1 MSEWDTG
8 SISFSSQRLGSS
20 RDLSSRDS
28 LTVARREFRA
38 FVRGFRE
45 GEFFLYREQLI
56 RQYRRAEPWLQ
67 VDMRHLSS
75 YSKQLHDLIR
85 DAPND
90 YIPVFESS
98 IKDTLKELIG
108 EGLPA
113 SGEDADPD
121 VASAVAASSDAA
133 PDFQLSLVSDMAP
146 TRIRSITAAH
156 MNKLVVVPG
165 IVVNASR
172 TAPKAT
178 RVALRCRNCGSR
190 IFAPVSP
197 AFGGFSIPRRCN
209 ALRADAG
216 DGDGAPG
223 DQPCPL
229 DPFVVVPDH
238 SAYTD
243 AQTLKLQ
250 EAPED
255 VPTGEMPRHVIVAAE
270 QSLVDRVAPGARV
283 RIVGVASI
291 FTAKA
296 PRASRGSSQAVR
308 TPYVRAV
315 GLLQEDDSGTRGAP
329 AFSAEEEEE
338 LRAMAA
344 EPGLYDRLWPSV
356 APAISGE
363 YTNDIK
369 KAVLCLL
376 MGGSRKLLPDG
387 TRLRGDI
394 NVLMLG
400 DPSTAKSQFLKFVER
415 VAPVGVYTSGKGSSA
430 AGLTAS
436 VVRDQRGEFY
446 LEGGA
451 MVLGDGGVVCIDEF
465 DKMREEDRV
474 AIHEAMEQQTISV
487 AKAGIT
493 TVLNSR
499 TAVLAAANPVFG
511 RYDDSMSAAE
521 NIDFM
526 PTILSRFDL
535 IFIVR
540 DVRDAK
546 RDEDIAR
553 HVMRIHINAAAAAA
567 DEEAGVGG
575 GAAEEE
581 SDGEMG
587 LHRMRRF
594 IAFAKSRVAPRLSA
608 EAMDRLREFYVQM
621 RREQRALKTAA
632 AASAVD
638 AGNSHQRAA
647 ARAEGHEAAS
657 VVPITVRQL
666 EALVRVSEAVAKSEL
681 ATHATVDHADEAI
694 RLFRQ
699 STLAA
704 AKSGV
709 VSAEGGLPAHLQRK
723 ARDVEAAIQR
733 ALPLGSEPMAL
744 ERLRKSIAN
753 PDTNVFRW
761 VLSTMKRRDEL
772 VEVDEGR
779 RVRRNK

>member
-1 MSEWDTG
+1 MMEDEAG
-8 SISFSSQRLGSS
+8 S
-20 RDLSSRDS
+20 
-28 LTVARREFRA
+28 
-38 FVRGFRE
+38 
-45 GEFFLYREQLI
+45 
-56 RQYRRAEPWLQ
+56 
-67 VDMRHLSS
+67 
-75 YSKQLHDLIR
+75 
-85 DAPND
+85 
-90 YIPVFESS
+90 
-98 IKDTLKELIG
+98 
-108 EGLPA
+108 
-113 SGEDADPD
+113 
-121 VASAVAASSDAA
+121 
-133 PDFQLSLVSDMAP
+133 
-146 TRIRSITAAH
+146 
-156 MNKLVVVPG
+156 
-165 IVVNASR
+165 
-172 TAPKAT
+172 
-178 RVALRCRNCGSR
+178 
-190 IFAPVSP
+190 
-197 AFGGFSIPRRCN
+197 
-209 ALRADAG
+209 
-216 DGDGAPG
+216 
-223 DQPCPL
+223 
-229 DPFVVVPDH
+229 
-238 SAYTD
+238 
-243 AQTLKLQ
+243 
-250 EAPED
+250 
-255 VPTGEMPRHVIVAAE
+255 
-270 QSLVDRVAPGARV
+270 
-283 RIVGVASI
+283 
-291 FTAKA
+291 
-296 PRASRGSSQAVR
+296 
-308 TPYVRAV
+308 
-315 GLLQEDDSGTRGAP
+315 RGAP
-329 AFSAEEEEE
+329 SFSAEEEEE

-363 YTNDIK
+363 YTTDIK
-369 KAVLCLL
+369 KAVICLL

-436 VVRDQRGEFY
+436 GERRPPRTRTRPLPAPTLAQAPPEASLHRPLPPRDLPSPPTLAVVRDQRGEFY

-511 RYDDSMSAAE
+511 RYDDSLSAAE

-546 RDEDIAR
+546 RDEAIAR
-553 HVMRIHINAAAAAA
+553 HVMGIHINASAAAA
-567 DEEAGVGG
+567 DEEARE
-575 GAAEEE
+575 GAAPEPEVDE
-581 SDGEMG
+581 DAATGELG
-587 LHRMRRF
+587 LHRMRRL
-594 IAFAKSRVAPRLSA
+594 IAYAKSRIAPRLSA
-608 EAMDRLREFYVQM
+608 EAMDRLREFYVKV
-621 RREQRALKTAA
+621 RKDQRALRTAA
-632 AASAVD
+632 AASSASASD
-638 AGNSHQRAA
+638 TRERAA
-647 ARAEGHEAAS
+647 ARADTHESQS

-666 EALVRVSEAVAKSEL
+666 EALVRVSEAVAKCEL
-681 ATHATVDHADEAI
+681 ATEATVDHADEAI

-709 VSAEGGLPAHLQRK
+709 ISAEGGLPAHMQKK
-723 ARDVEAAIQR
+723 AREVEAAIQR
-733 ALPLGSEPMAL
+733 VLPTGSEPMGL
-744 ERLRKSIAN
+744 ERLRKAIAS

-761 VLSTMKRRDEL
+761 VLGTMKRRDEL